1 MRSTQPPHDN
11 EHHETDHEYHQ
22 RVQDQMDEDSWA
34 GRSTVGAEFPTRAI
48 VHEMEHERE
57 DTPHIYKWNRKRY
70 GDGH

>member
-1 MRSTQPPHDN
+1 MPRTQRHPED
-11 EHHETDHEYHQ
+11 ERYESDAEYHQ

-48 VHEMEHERE
+48 VHDMEHEAQ
-57 DTPHIYKWNRKRY
+57 DAPHIYRWNRRRY